1 MPAAEYNFNLDKGS
15 IFYISFSY
23 LDDVNQI
30 INLTNWLGRFSF
42 TPLDGPSTN
51 ITTTYFT
58 GNTNSTYSFTV
69 DGDNG
74 KLILKLPSST
84 TSSFD
89 FNAAAYDLDLKAP
102 NELYSG
108 AGENIFKLV
117 KGTMTIL
124 PGNSINPEEFPV
136 IEEETPCEGC

>member
-1 MPAAEYNFNLDKGS
+1 MSAAEYNFNLDKGS

-23 LDDVNQI
+23 LDNVNQI

-42 TPLDGPSTN
+42 TPLDGPSIN

-58 GNTNSTYSFTV
+58 GNTNATYSFSI

-89 FNAAAYDLDLKAP
+89 FNAASYDLDLKAP

-117 KGTMTIL
+117 KGIMTIL
-124 PGNSINPEEFPV
+124 PRNSINPAEFPV